1 MNTIAL
7 NYLVPNVFAD
17 ADLSQSAIWNKVVSF
32 SKGSHYL
39 IAAESGT
46 GKSSLFDYIYGRRN
60 DYSGTLTV
68 DGNDITKL
76 PNADKQKIRREQLS
90 VVFQGFRLFPEL
102 TAWENIMLK
111 NKLTNHKA
119 EDEIEQLFEQLGIAE
134 KKDKPLAKLS
144 FGQQQ
149 RVAII
154 RALCQPFDFLMLDE
168 PFSHLDDQNI
178 QIALSLIL
186 QETKKQQAGLML
198 CTLGNDYNLP
208 SANKLY
214 L

>member
-1 MNTIAL
+1 MNTITL
-7 NYLVPNVFAD
+7 NHLIPNVFAE
-17 ADLSQSAIWNKVVSF
+17 ADLSQSAIWNKMVSF
-32 SKGSHYL
+32 SKGQTYL

-60 DYSGTLTV
+60 DYSGTLTI
-68 DGNDITKL
+68 DGSNIADISTAEL
-76 PNADKQKIRREQLS
+76 QKIRREHLS

-102 TAWENIMLK
+102 TAWENITLK
-111 NKLTNHKA
+111 NKLTNHKP
-119 EDEIEQLFEQLGIAE
+119 DKEIEQLFEQLGIAE
-134 KKDKPLAKLS
+134 KKNKPLAKLS

-154 RALCQPFDFLMLDE
+154 RALCQPFDFLMIDE

-178 QIALSLIL
+178 GVALSLIL
-186 QETKKQQAGLML
+186 QEVKKQQAALML

>member
-1 MNTIAL
+1 MNTITL
-7 NYLVPNVFAD
+7 DHLIPNVFTD
-17 ADLSQSAIWNKVVSF
+17 TDLSKSAIWNKMVTF
-32 SKGSHYL
+32 SKGNTYL

-46 GKSSLFDYIYGRRN
+46 GKSSLFDYIYGRRT
-60 DYSGTLTV
+60 DYSGTLVV
-68 DGNDITKL
+68 DGNNIAL
-76 PNADKQKIRREQLS
+76 MSAADKQKIRREQLS

-102 TAWENIMLK
+102 TAWENIILK
-111 NKLTNHKA
+111 NKLTNHKS
-119 EDEIEQLFEQLGIAE
+119 DGEINHFFERLGIAE

-154 RALCQPFDFLMLDE
+154 RSLCQPFDFLLLDE

-178 QIALSLIL
+178 KIASSLIL
-186 QETKKQQAGLML
+186 QEVEKQKAGLML
-198 CTLGNDYNLP
+198 CTLGYDYNL
-208 SANKLY
+208 SFENKLY

>member
-1 MNTIAL
+1 MNIITL
-7 NYLVPNVFAD
+7 NHLIPNVFAES
-17 ADLSQSAIWNKVVSF
+17 DLSNSAIWNKVVSF
-32 SKGSHYL
+32 SKGNSYL

-46 GKSSLFDYIYGRRN
+46 GKSSLFDYIYGRRT
-60 DYSGTLTV
+60 DYSGTLTL
-68 DGNDITKL
+68 DGSNIATM
-76 PNADKQKIRREQLS
+76 PPSEIQKVRRMHLS

-111 NKLTNHKA
+111 NKLTSHKSN
-119 EDEIEQLFEQLGIAE
+119 EEVSLFFEQLGIAE

-168 PFSHLDDQNI
+168 PFSHLDDHNI
-178 QIALSLIL
+178 EIALSLVL
-186 QETKKQQAGLML
+186 QEVKKQEAGLML
-198 CTLGNDYNLP
+198 CTLGNDYNL
-208 SANKLY
+208 SAASKLY

>member
-1 MNTIAL
+1 MNTIVL
-7 NYLVPNVFAD
+7 NHLIPNVFAET
-17 ADLSQSAIWNKVVSF
+17 DLSESAIWNKMVSF
-32 SKGSHYL
+32 SKGASYL

-46 GKSSLFDYIYGRRN
+46 GKSSLFDYIYGRRT
-60 DYSGTLTV
+60 DYSGTLSL
-68 DGNDITKL
+68 GSSDIKTITL
-76 PNADKQKIRREQLS
+76 SEKQKIRREQLS
-90 VVFQGFRLFPEL
+90 VIFQGFRLFPEL

-111 NKLTNHKA
+111 NKLTNHKS
-119 EDEIEQLFEQLGIAE
+119 DEEINQFLEQLGIAE
-134 KKDKPLAKLS
+134 KKGKPLAKLS

-178 QIALSLIL
+178 EIALSLVM
-186 QETKKQQAGLML
+186 QEVTKQEAGLML
-198 CTLGNDYNLP
+198 CTLGNDYKLP

>member
-1 MNTIAL
+1 MNTITL
-7 NYLVPNVFAD
+7 NYLIPNVFAET
-17 ADLSQSAIWNKVVSF
+17 DLSQSAIWSKVVSF
-32 SKGSHYL
+32 SKGEAYI

-68 DGNDITKL
+68 DGNDIA
-76 PNADKQKIRREQLS
+76 NMHSSEKQKIRCEHLS

-111 NKLTNHKA
+111 NKLTNHKT
-119 EDEIEQLFEQLGIAE
+119 DGEIAQLFEQLGIAE
-134 KKDKPLAKLS
+134 KKDKVLAKLS

-168 PFSHLDDQNI
+168 PFSHLDEQNT

-186 QETKKQQAGLML
+186 QEVEKQQAGLML
-198 CTLGNDYNLP
+198 CTLGNDYNL
-208 SANKLY
+208 STANKLY

>member
-1 MNTIAL
+1 MNTITL
-7 NYLVPNVFAD
+7 NHLIPKVFAET
-17 ADLSQSAIWNKVVSF
+17 DLSQSAIWNKMVSF
-32 SKGSHYL
+32 SKGHIYL

-60 DYSGTLTV
+60 DYSGTLTI
-68 DGNDITKL
+68 DGCNIANISTSEL
-76 PNADKQKIRREQLS
+76 QKIRREHLS

-102 TAWENIMLK
+102 TACENIMLK
-111 NKLTNHKA
+111 NKLTNHKS
-119 EDEIEQLFEQLGIAE
+119 EQEIEQLFEQLGIAE
-134 KKDKPLAKLS
+134 KKNKPLAKLS

-178 QIALSLIL
+178 EVALSLIL
-186 QETKKQQAGLML
+186 QEVKKQQAALML

>member
-1 MNTIAL
+1 MNTITL
-7 NYLVPNVFAD
+7 NHLIPNVFAES
-17 ADLSQSAIWNKVVSF
+17 DLSKSAIWNKMVCF
-32 SKGSHYL
+32 SKGTSYL

-60 DYSGTLTV
+60 DYSGVLTL
-68 DGNDITKL
+68 DNSDIATM
-76 PNADKQKIRREQLS
+76 NIAEKQKIRREQLS
-90 VVFQGFRLFPEL
+90 VVYQGFRLFPEL
-102 TAWENIMLK
+102 TAWENIILK
-111 NKLTNHKA
+111 NKLTNHKS
-119 EDEIEQLFEQLGIAE
+119 DEEISHFFERLGIAE

-149 RVAII
+149 RVATI
-154 RALCQPFDFLMLDE
+154 RSLCQPFDFLMLDE

-178 QIALSLIL
+178 EIALSLIL
-186 QETKKQQAGLML
+186 DEVSKQKAGLLL

-208 SANKLY
+208 SATKLY

>member
-1 MNTIAL
+1 MNTITL
-7 NYLVPNVFAD
+7 DHLIPNVFAET
-17 ADLSQSAIWNKVVSF
+17 DLLKSAIWNKMVSF
-32 SKGSHYL
+32 SKGNSYL

-60 DYSGTLTV
+60 DYSGTLTI
-68 DGNDITKL
+68 DGSNMAIM
-76 PNADKQKIRREQLS
+76 PSSEKQKIRREHLS

-111 NKLTNHKA
+111 NKLTDYKT
-119 EDEIEQLFEQLGIAE
+119 EEEISHFFKLLGIAD
-134 KKDKPLAKLS
+134 KKEKPLAKLS

-154 RALCQPFDFLMLDE
+154 RSLSQPFDFLMLDE

-178 QIALSLIL
+178 EIALSLIM
-186 QETKKQQAGLML
+186 QEVKKQGAGLML